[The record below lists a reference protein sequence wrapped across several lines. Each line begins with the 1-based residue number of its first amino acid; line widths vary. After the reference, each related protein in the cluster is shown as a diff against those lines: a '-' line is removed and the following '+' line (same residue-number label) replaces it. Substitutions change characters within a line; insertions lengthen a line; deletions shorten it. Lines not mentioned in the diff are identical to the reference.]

1 MSKID
6 DIKTLVNKRGGF
18 AKPNRFSVD
27 FSGLAGKILGFDTE
41 QFRDLNILVDSVNIP
56 GRTISTTEFGAW
68 RHVIKIPTAYVED
81 DIEMV
86 FNVTNDFTSKKI
98 LDAWLNLVISEESY
112 LVAYDSDYKIDIK
125 INQLDDKDN
134 IKYSA
139 NIYGAFP
146 ISVKGLPL
154 DNNSESAVSRCTA
167 TFAYDYFKINK

>member
-1 MSKID
+1 MAKID
-6 DIKTLVNKRGGF
+6 DIKTLINKRGGF
-18 AKPNRFSVD
+18 AKPNRFAVD
-27 FSGLAGKILGFDTE
+27 FSGLASKISGFDTD
-41 QFRDLNILVDSVNIP
+41 QFRDLNILVDSLSIP
-56 GRTISTTEFGAW
+56 GRTISTTDFGAW
-68 RHVIKIPTAYVED
+68 RHTIKVPTAYTED

-112 LVAYDSDYKIDIK
+112 LVAYDSEYKIDIK
-125 INQLDDKDN
+125 ISQLDDNDN
-134 IKYSA
+134 ETYSA

-154 DNNSESAVSRCTA
+154 DNNSESAVSRCNA